1 MPVCRY
7 HGSRKPE
14 TVRRGANHPQYRH
27 GGETLEAKAE
37 RHEMA
42 VFFHEAENFMLAHGM
57 MAPGS
62 TRFRGRKPKKIGDAT
77 SVTDKKLTQ

>member
-7 HGSRKPE
+7 HGSRKQE

-42 VFFHEAENFMLAHGM
+42 VFFHEAESFMFAHGM
-57 MAPGS
+57 VVPGS
-62 TRFRGRKPKKIGDAT
+62 TRFRGRKPKKLVGAT
-77 SVTDKKLTQ
+77 G